1 MRFIP
6 TYVHAIL
13 DYATAIVLIA
23 LPFVFYD
30 VLGREAIGP
39 TGAWT
44 LVFAGLL
51 VLVASIMTRY
61 ELGAFKIIPMPV
73 HLGLDALVGV
83 FLIVSP
89 WLFGFAD
96 VIWWPHVLVGLAEIG
111 AAFLTKKE
119 PRVRVPGR

>member
-23 LPFVFYD
+23 LPFVFVD
-30 VLGREAIGP
+30 ALGSGTIGP

-51 VLVASIMTRY
+51 VLVASLLTRY
-61 ELGAFKIIPMPV
+61 ELGAFKIIPVPV
-73 HLGLDALVGV
+73 HLGLDALVGI
-83 FLIVSP
+83 FLIASP

-96 VIWWPHVLVGLAEIG
+96 VVWWPHVLVGLAEVG

-119 PRVRVPGR
+119 PRVRVP